1 MPVEQNYHKRSLTP
15 GNCWVCAHS
24 KAMINKSKLL
34 LVAVAICSVSAQLPR
49 CMSRRDG
56 TNYMVLSGGHD
67 PRRLT
72 RLAGEFARI
81 GANYTVLDNSYPSPE
96 TMARYPAFNEED
108 SRTTSSGGSASRL
121 RFGHFAMLERA
132 VRRGA
137 APCSC
142 LFEDDVVF
150 HPDFKVL
157 FQRYLLRR
165 HASASAWQLGS
176 FTRDLGDWHPSRVP
190 YFQHKGGWV
199 PGFEVGA
206 HAYCVSDVAARKI
219 LRLAAAERGPPLPI
233 DIWLRDKAGHLFE
246 RLTDRPPEGV
256 GMGNSMGIAYQQACT
271 AVRCR

>member
-1 MPVEQNYHKRSLTP
+1 
-15 GNCWVCAHS
+15 
-24 KAMINKSKLL
+24 MINKSKLL
-34 LVAVAICSVSAQLPR
+34 FIAVAICSVSAQLPR

-67 PRRLT
+67 PRRLA

-81 GANYTVLDNSYPSPE
+81 GANYTVFDSSYPSPE

-121 RFGHFAMLERA
+121 TVGHFAMLERA

-157 FQRYLLRR
+157 FQWYLLRR

-206 HAYCVSDVAARKI
+206 HAYCVSDAAARKI
-219 LRLAAAERGPPLPI
+219 LRLAAAERGPAVPI

-271 AVRCR
+271 AARCR